1 MLAIVVARALVS
13 GILEKARYPGAVIG
27 KGIDNELL
35 LSKSHDGEKL
45 LVALKLV
52 ASTRLRILR

>member
-1 MLAIVVARALVS
+1 VS